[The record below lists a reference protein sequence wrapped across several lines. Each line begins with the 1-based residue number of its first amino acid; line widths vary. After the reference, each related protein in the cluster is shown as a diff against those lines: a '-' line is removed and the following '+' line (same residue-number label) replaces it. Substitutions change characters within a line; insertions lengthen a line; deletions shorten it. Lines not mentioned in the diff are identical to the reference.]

1 MLKERSFGRR
11 FENFLA
17 RLQTKENKKKKKR
30 KRKKEEERGKKVRK

>member
-17 RLQTKENKKKKKR
+17 RLKQKKR
-30 KRKKEEERGKKVRK
+30 RGRRRKKGKKVRK